1 MVKAVRANVVLRIK
15 EEDQNFYLGKGYS
28 IYDLE
33 DNLIKKSAPQT
44 LNEYKQALMEANA
57 RIEELEA
64 EIKQAKKKKEKKD
77 K

>member
-15 EEDQNFYLGKGYS
+15 DDEANFYLGKGYS
-28 IYDLE
+28 LYDL
-33 DNLIKKSAPQT
+33 DGTLIKKALPET
-44 LNEYKQALMEANA
+44 LNDYKQALMEANA

-64 EIKQAKKKKEKKD
+64 ELKQAKKKKEKKD

>member
-15 EEDQNFYLGKGYS
+15 DDEANFYLGKGYS
-28 IYDLE
+28 LYDL
-33 DNLIKKSAPQT
+33 DGNLIRKAAPET
-44 LNEYKQALMEANA
+44 LNDYKQALKEANA

-64 EIKQAKKKKEKKD
+64 ELKQAKKKKEKKD